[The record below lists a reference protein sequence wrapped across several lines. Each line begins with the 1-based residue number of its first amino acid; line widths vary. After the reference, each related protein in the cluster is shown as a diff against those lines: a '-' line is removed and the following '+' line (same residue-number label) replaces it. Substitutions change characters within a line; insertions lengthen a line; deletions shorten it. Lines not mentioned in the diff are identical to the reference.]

1 MYFKKCDIFEWICE
15 AYDLIEEAN
24 SGVYGE
30 LDEDE
35 DQFFNFKISIEK
47 IFEDETSVE
56 SLYKV
61 LEKNINRIDL
71 FFDQLIKFKSKIKGN
86 ISNQEINFSD
96 NQITVS

>member
-24 SGVYGE
+24 SGGK
-30 LDEDE
+30 
-35 DQFFNFKISIEK
+35 QFFIDLDSTYNQYEYLSMKSIY
-47 IFEDETSVE
+47 
-56 SLYKV
+56 L
-61 LEKNINRIDL
+61 KNILMKIDL